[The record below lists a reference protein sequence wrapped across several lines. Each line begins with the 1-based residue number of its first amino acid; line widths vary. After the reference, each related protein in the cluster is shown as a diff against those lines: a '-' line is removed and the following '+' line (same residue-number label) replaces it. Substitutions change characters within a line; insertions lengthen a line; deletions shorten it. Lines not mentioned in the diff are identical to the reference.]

1 MQGLHIGK
9 YTLNDIFIERMLGYI
24 RESNFIVHS
33 VFNMYGFA
41 ENDLLKPTT
50 STTPKDKI
58 ALRTSIIYF
67 N

>member
-33 VFNMYGFA
+33 VFNVIFLTLSS
-41 ENDLLKPTT
+41 NRCTNLIVTT
-50 STTPKDKI
+50 MKEIS
-58 ALRTSIIYF
+58 
-67 N
+67 